1 MGAVHVRTPKNFVL
15 EERLERYADAIET
28 NPEAYAGNWG
38 EACAPAGC
46 LSFTRLHLDLGCGKG
61 TYLVERAR
69 REPDT
74 LFVGMDQEPICIAY
88 AAQKICEQGLSNA
101 LVLPRGAASLSQ
113 LFAAGELDAITI
125 NFPTPQPKAK
135 YAKKR
140 LVHVDHLMLYRPLL
154 AAGATVTLRTDSK
167 PLRDYALG
175 QFAAAGYDTRWVSDD
190 VRRDHPEHPE
200 TEYECRTR
208 EMGAVVYGICAT
220 PGAQPSDDELTAGRM
235 QEQSLACYL
244 PDDLNEL
251 TYVPLG
257 MEEAVENFKNRA
269 RKGKK
274 RLPQAFGGRD
284 ASNQAQINA
293 DGHPSNLS
301 E

>member
-28 NPEAYAGNWG
+28 NPEAYVGDWRA
-38 EACAPAGC
+38 ACAPVG
-46 LSFTRLHLDLGCGKG
+46 SKPFEHLHLDLGCGKG
-61 TYLVERAR
+61 TYLVERAVN
-69 REPDT
+69 EPNT
-74 LFVGMDQEPICIAY
+74 LFIGMDQEPICIAY
-88 AAQKICEQGLSNA
+88 AAQKICEQ
-101 LVLPRGAASLSQ
+101 
-113 LFAAGELDAITI
+113 GELDAITI

-140 LVHVDHLMLYRPLL
+140 LVHVDHLMLYRPLF

-175 QFAAAGYDTRWVSDD
+175 QFAAAGYDTLWASDD

-200 TEYECRTR
+200 TEYEQRTR
-208 EMGAVVYGICAT
+208 DMGAVVYGICAA
-220 PGAQPSDDELTAGRM
+220 PGAEPTEEQLATGRA

-244 PDDLNEL
+244 PDDLDEL

-274 RLPQAFGGRD
+274 RLPQESQGPLMVA
-284 ASNQAQINA
+284 ASVNKRK
-293 DGHPSNLS
+293 
-301 E
+301 

>member
-38 EACAPAGC
+38 EACAPAGG
-46 LSFTRLHLDLGCGKG
+46 LPFTRLHLDLGCGKG

-88 AAQKICEQGLSNA
+88 AAQKICEQGLPNA
-101 LVLPRGAASLSQ
+101 LVLPRGAAALPA

-140 LVHVDHLMLYRPLL
+140 LVHVGHLMLYRPLL

-175 QFAAAGYDTRWVSDD
+175 QFAAAGYDTRWISDD
-190 VRRDHPEHPE
+190 VRRDHPEYPE

-208 EMGAVVYGICAT
+208 EMGAAVYGICAT
-220 PGAQPSDDELTAGRM
+220 PGAQPGDDELTAGRM

-274 RLPQAFGGRD
+274 RLPQE
-284 ASNQAQINA
+284 S
-293 DGHPSNLS
+293 
-301 E
+301 

>member
-28 NPEAYAGNWG
+28 NPEAYAGDWR
-38 EACAPAGC
+38 EACAPVG
-46 LSFTRLHLDLGCGKG
+46 SKPFEHLHLDLGCGKG
-61 TYLVERAR
+61 TYLVERAAH
-69 REPDT
+69 EPNT
-74 LFVGMDQEPICIAY
+74 LFIGMDQEPICIAY
-88 AAQKICEQGLSNA
+88 AAQKICEQELSNA
-101 LVLPRGAASLSQ
+101 LVLPRGAASLPQ

-140 LVHVDHLMLYRPLL
+140 LVHVDHLMLYRPLFS
-154 AAGATVTLRTDSK
+154 AGATVTLRTDSK

-175 QFAAAGYDTRWVSDD
+175 QFAAAGYDTLWVSDD

-208 EMGAVVYGICAT
+208 EMGAAVYGICAT
-220 PGAQPSDDELTAGRM
+220 PGAQPSDEQLAAGRA

-244 PDDLNEL
+244 PDNLDEL

-257 MEEAVENFKNRA
+257 M
-269 RKGKK
+269 
-274 RLPQAFGGRD
+274 
-284 ASNQAQINA
+284 
-293 DGHPSNLS
+293 
-301 E
+301 

>member
-1 MGAVHVRTPKNFVL
+1 MGSVHVRTPKNFVL

-38 EACAPAGC
+38 EACAPAGG

-88 AAQKICEQGLSNA
+88 AAQKICEQGLPNA
-101 LVLPRGAASLSQ
+101 LVLPRGAAALPA

-220 PGAQPSDDELTAGRM
+220 PGAQPGDDELTAGRM

-274 RLPQAFGGRD
+274 RLPQE
-284 ASNQAQINA
+284 S
-293 DGHPSNLS
+293 
-301 E
+301 